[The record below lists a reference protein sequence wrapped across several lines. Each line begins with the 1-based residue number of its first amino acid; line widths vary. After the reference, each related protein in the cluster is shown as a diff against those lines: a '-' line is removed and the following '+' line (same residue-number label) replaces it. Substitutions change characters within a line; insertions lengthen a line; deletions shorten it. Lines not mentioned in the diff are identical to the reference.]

1 MNYKALSAIVI
12 LVSLIISSL
21 AWEIINF
28 PKMTNSSIRLFDN
41 VDILN
46 NPINDPLRF
55 IVFIAIPLL
64 SIVFL
69 VQKKDKIFF
78 KNFFQLAYF
87 NDKSAINRNKENI
100 PDKFFYILYLF
111 VILVEFLFIDF
122 SKFNHLVDFF
132 HEGMW
137 LSASQNLKLTG
148 DYWTSS
154 FIIRGLFADFYPFF
168 LWEIFNKES
177 IGITRL
183 FQLIVFLLNKIL
195 ILLIIRKIAIFS
207 NLRGNIQI
215 LFFLSTIILSLSIQ
229 GYINPIF
236 LVRSFLFLLFI
247 LIF

>member
-55 IVFIAIPLL
+55 IVFLTIPLL

-78 KNFFQLAYF
+78 KNFLEFDYF
-87 NDKSAINRNKENI
+87 NKKPFINKNKENNFQLNFLTYFI
-100 PDKFFYILYLF
+100 FFVLI
-111 VILVEFLFIDF
+111 VEFLFIDF
-122 SKFNHLVDFF
+122 SKFDHLVDFF

-154 FIIRGLFADFYPFF
+154 FIIRGLFW
-168 LWEIFNKES
+168 LIF
-177 IGITRL
+177 T
-183 FQLIVFLLNKIL
+183 
-195 ILLIIRKIAIFS
+195 
-207 NLRGNIQI
+207 
-215 LFFLSTIILSLSIQ
+215 LFFFGKFLIRVNRYYKIVSI
-229 GYINPIF
+229 N
-236 LVRSFLFLLFI
+236 SFFI
-247 LIF
+247 K